1 MNKRLPG
8 SGTLWVEHA
17 GTQQL
22 QIELPKLL
30 NLLGGGEKR
39 EEKKSLMVT
48 VILSGGTGNSTNSL
62 QLDLRPKANKI
73 SSRSLRFRDWFRP
86 VNALEGMRKVNAQVF
101 VLLYVIYIRYHHS
114 QESFA
119 SKLMYNSTQGGF
131 KHRGNG
137 SVSDVHTV
145 THSSPFHWAAYV
157 CPNEIVSL
165 GSWPPRAC
173 YSSINTISHDFL
185 SRTRHLPISAM
196 LRAIEATINC
206 RILERKWAQT
216 AGKRHRSW

>member
-1 MNKRLPG
+1 ML
-8 SGTLWVEHA
+8 
-17 GTQQL
+17 
-22 QIELPKLL
+22 ELSSCKLSCQSSSIS
-30 NLLGGGEKR
+30 LGEGEKR

-62 QLDLRPKANKI
+62 RPDLRPKANKI

-137 SVSDVHTV
+137 SVSDVHTCN
-145 THSSPFHWAAYV
+145 TF
-157 CPNEIVSL
+157 ITVSL
-165 GSWPPRAC
+165 
-173 YSSINTISHDFL
+173 SSVCM
-185 SRTRHLPISAM
+185 P
-196 LRAIEATINC
+196 
-206 RILERKWAQT
+206 Q
-216 AGKRHRSW
+216 